1 MSSYRA
7 NSAKMG
13 NPNTCGT
20 YNNEMLV
27 TWSTS
32 VEDKIMMHVGDG
44 WGDVPLA
51 SEAQIEN
58 IEAQFAEQ
66 TPF

>member
-1 MSSYRA
+1 MLSYWA
-7 NSAKMG
+7 NFAKTG
-13 NPNTCGT
+13 NPNIGGA

-32 VEDKIMMHVGDG
+32 VEDKVTMHVGDG

-58 IEAQFAEQ
+58 IEAYFAEQ
-66 TPF
+66 TPL